1 MLETGQTGE
10 SKLLA
15 VAVIDAPS
23 GRTLPWYAVCS
34 ETKKVK
40 LDDKSSGTE
49 TKIIHEVLRQI
60 PTRSRDRAY
69 RKHQELLKDKM
80 KQADRAT
87 V

>member
-1 MLETGQTGE
+1 MLEMGQAGE
-10 SKLLA
+10 SKMLA

-23 GRTLPWYAVCS
+23 GRTLPWYSVCS
-34 ETKKVK
+34 ETEKVK
-40 LDDKSSGTE
+40 SDNKRSPTE
-49 TKIIHEVLRQI
+49 TKIIHEVLCQI

-69 RKHQELLKDKM
+69 RKHQELLKDKK

>member
-1 MLETGQTGE
+1 MGQAGE
-10 SKLLA
+10 SKRWA
-15 VAVIDAPS
+15 VAIIDAPS
-23 GRTLPWYAVCS
+23 DRTLPWYSVCS

-40 LDDKSSGTE
+40 LDNKRSPTE

-69 RKHQELLKDKM
+69 RKHQESLKDKM